1 MENTVEAI
9 EVVAEVAV
17 EAVPAIV
24 EGTTSVLKNIPMT
37 VQVAAVI
44 GAVAVASAAGYGI
57 YRGGKKAA
65 AWYMNRK
72 AMKVAT
78 EAAAAAPAAA

>member
-1 MENTVEAI
+1 MDATTGIEIAEVVVEATTEAI
-9 EVVAEVAV
+9 PTVAA
-17 EAVPAIV
+17 
-24 EGTTSVLKNIPMT
+24 GTVTIIKNMPMT

-44 GAVAVASAAGYGI
+44 GVVAVASAAGYGI

-72 AMKVAT
+72 AMKTAAT
-78 EAAAAAPAAA
+78 ATAAA